1 MQVARNMVVAF
12 EYQLKDAFGEVL
24 DSSEKGEPMEYLH
37 GVGGII
43 PGLEKAME
51 GRAVGESFQ
60 VIVPPEDAYGPH
72 NPKMVQKVSRSNF
85 GDQKEI
91 ELGMRFRVQTNIGP
105 RIVTIVDIEGDDV
118 TLDGNHELAGE
129 TLHFDIT
136 VRNVRQPTPEEL
148 EHGHVHGPGCNH

>member
-1 MQVARNMVVAF
+1 MVVAID
-12 EYQLKDAFGEVL
+12 YRLKDAYGEEL
-24 DSSEKGEPMEYLH
+24 DASEEGEPMEYLH

-60 VIVPPEDAYGPH
+60 VIVPPEEAYGMH
-72 NPKMVQKVSRSNF
+72 NPKMVQKVSRSDF
-85 GDQKEI
+85 GDETEI
-91 ELGMRFRVQTNIGP
+91 ELGMRFRVQTNLGP
-105 RIVTIVDIEGDDV
+105 RIVTIVDIEGEEV

-129 TLHFDIT
+129 TLHFDVT
-136 VRNVRQPTPEEL
+136 VRNVRQPTAEEL

>member
-1 MQVARNMVVAF
+1 MHVARNMVVAID
-12 EYQLKDAFGEVL
+12 YRLKDAYGEEL
-24 DSSEKGEPMEYLH
+24 DASDEGEPMEYLH

-60 VIVPPEDAYGPH
+60 VIVPPEEAYGMH
-72 NPKMVQKVSRSNF
+72 NPKMVQKVSRSDF
-85 GDQKEI
+85 GDQAEI
-91 ELGMRFRVQTNIGP
+91 ELGMRFRVQTNLGP
-105 RIVTIVDIEGDDV
+105 RIVTIVDIEGEDV

-129 TLHFDIT
+129 TLHFDVT
-136 VRNVRQPTPEEL
+136 VRQVRQPTAEEL